1 MTMNRNTTAVRLAAA
16 AVLLQVLSTRDA
28 AAYIDPGSGS
38 FFVQMLLAGI
48 LGAGMA
54 VKAYWHRIKA
64 FFGGGGSEPSSNDET
79 TDDEPHE

>member
-1 MTMNRNTTAVRLAAA
+1 MKPKTTAARLTTA
-16 AVLLQVLSTRDA
+16 AVLLQILATRDA

-54 VKAYWHRIKA
+54 IKAYWHRIKA
-64 FFGGGGSEPSSNDET
+64 FFGGGPASSPEAEPPE
-79 TDDEPHE
+79 DEPHE

>member
-1 MTMNRNTTAVRLAAA
+1 MTGKRDAAKLLAVALLA
-16 AVLLQVLSTRDA
+16 QVLSTGDA

-54 VKAYWHRIKA
+54 IKAYWHRIKA
-64 FFGGGGSEPSSNDET
+64 FFGARPAPPPE
-79 TDDEPHE
+79 DEPRE

>member
-1 MTMNRNTTAVRLAAA
+1 MTNRQLALRVLALAAVAQIA
-16 AVLLQVLSTRDA
+16 ATRQA

-54 VKAYWHRIKA
+54 IKAYWTRIKS
-64 FFGGGGSEPSSNDET
+64 FFGGSKPAPPP
-79 TDDEPHE
+79 DDEPPE